1 MGRWGRRVD
10 ANHGEVVEAFRRLG
24 FAVADLSRLGSGIP
38 DLAIS
43 RAGRTALIE
52 VKDGDKPPS
61 ARKLTPDEQ
70 RFRDGWQ
77 GAYHVVCGLDDVEF
91 LARIL

>member
-1 MGRWGRRVD
+1 MD
-10 ANHGEVVEAFRRLG
+10 ANHAEVVEAFRRLG

-43 RAGRTALIE
+43 RAGRTALVE

-61 ARKLTPDEQ
+61 ARKLTPDEE

-77 GAYHVVCGLDDVEF
+77 GAYYVVQSCDDVEHV
-91 LARIL
+91 ARTL